1 MAKNHNNAQS
11 SSSQPK
17 NLAEIV
23 SYVKLFESVGAKEIE
38 HLLGAASS
46 FAVANDEDQKS
57 IIAALKECVSAAR
70 TGRPARLS
78 PQEHMRMLSLYAAA
92 AFEQVVILAECHV
105 EDLQGSL
112 LSHAH

>member
-17 NLAEIV
+17 NPAEIV
-23 SYVKLFESVGAKEIE
+23 SYIKLFESVGAKEIE
-38 HLLGAASS
+38 QLFDAASS
-46 FAVANDEDQKS
+46 FAIAKDGDQKA

-92 AFEQVVILAECHV
+92 AFEHTVILAECQV
-105 EDLQGSL
+105 EDMQGSL